1 MPPVLLGLIHDR
13 SLCIDLIAVCV
24 GQIEEQIN
32 IDTLETLKH
41 AFASAD
47 VNRSGDLELEEFK
60 QLLKKQL
67 HLSPS
72 KVSAG
77 SPVP

>member
-1 MPPVLLGLIHDR
+1 MCR
-13 SLCIDLIAVCV
+13 
-24 GQIEEQIN
+24 QIEEQIN

-77 SPVP
+77 SPVPQQGECWFTCPPAR